1 MIPIPIP
8 LSPLTQHNTLH
19 LVTGRFKMYYAVKII
34 KHRVV
39 HTLKGA
45 KTVTVMQ
52 PYVTFC
58 NFALPNHQIL
68 RFLCRC

>member
-1 MIPIPIP
+1 
-8 LSPLTQHNTLH
+8 
-19 LVTGRFKMYYAVKII
+19 MYYAIKII

-39 HTLKGA
+39 HTFKGA

-52 PYVTFC
+52 RFVTFC

-68 RFLCRC
+68 RFLCRCQSILSAVVGSFLFQGTGMLVRL